1 MSNSVFATYCSGVNH
16 TIGLTLNCAGPE
28 CGSFLKSPP
37 FKSTCQQASP
47 GGNVTCANTVTCSGG
62 AFTDRFTITK
72 DDNKVTIHDQ
82 ITTQNGTT
90 FILDTAS
97 PLNIANATGTGSQ
110 NACPLTRPQTFGLRG
125 LLFLVAI
132 ASFLVPAI
140 AEQSRPARLD
150 TREAP
155 AVIDSHEYAAAME
168 PLPPLA
174 LPGTLL
180 AARDQGT
187 VAAQLSIAASDVAL
201 GLADSGSRPDAHE
214 VMTQLAQAFQ
224 GLVLPPATNIEVEL
238 AQGRVDD
245 AIKDSLKIVVERAL
259 TAAVLAGAP
268 ETGGLD
274 LLLLLEVHVAAALIV
289 DTAFVALK
297 KQVATTQPGTGS
309 GSGTPPANL
318 PDILG
323 CNRANYAIS
332 KIFEES
338 IEFGTDAWRD
348 CKTCCVDWGVVEY
361 ARFGGVCGCCTLVSE
376 LFRVH
381 QTHACRANEI
391 PSKSNLRRWITAVKR
406 ITLTSAA
413 GFLAVVLLA
422 RQDF

>member
-1 MSNSVFATYCSGVNH
+1 MSSSVFATYCSGVNH

-140 AEQSRPARLD
+140 AQQSRPARLD
-150 TREAP
+150 TRETP
-155 AVIDSHEYAAAME
+155 AVIDSREYAAAME

-201 GLADSGSRPDAHE
+201 GLADSGSQPDAHE

-259 TAAVLAGAP
+259 TAAILAGAP
-268 ETGGLD
+268 ETGGLG

-297 KQVATTQPGTGS
+297 KQVATTQPGA
-309 GSGTPPANL
+309 GSGTLPANL
-318 PDILG
+318 PDVPG
-323 CNRANYAIS
+323 CNKADYSASN
-332 KIFEES
+332 IFQETN
-338 IEFGTDAWRD
+338 EFGTDAWRN
-348 CKTCCVDWGVVEY
+348 CQMCCYHWGLVEY
-361 ARFGGVCGCCTLVSE
+361 ARFQGVCGCCTLVSE

-381 QTHACRANEI
+381 QTHACRANKI
-391 PSKSNLRRWITAVKR
+391 PSKSNLRR
-406 ITLTSAA
+406 
-413 GFLAVVLLA
+413 
-422 RQDF
+422 